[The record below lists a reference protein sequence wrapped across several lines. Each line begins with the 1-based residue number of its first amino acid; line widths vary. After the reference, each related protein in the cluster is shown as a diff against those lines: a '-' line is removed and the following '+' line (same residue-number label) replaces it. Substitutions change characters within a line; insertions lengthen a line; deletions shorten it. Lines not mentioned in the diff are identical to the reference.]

1 MGAYE
6 IVMAVILLFPW
17 SLAAVMIGG
26 SAWQGV
32 QGRLRSRHT
41 RRRAA
46 LGSRGASPASLR
58 PEGPTMAQAAA
69 CR

>member
-6 IVMAVILLFPW
+6 IVMAAILLFPW

-26 SAWQGV
+26 SVWHGV
-32 QGRLRSRHT
+32 QGRLRSRIARH
-41 RRRAA
+41 RAA
-46 LGSRGASPASLR
+46 LEGRSVSPAGLR
-58 PEGPTMAQAAA
+58 PASATAAPAAA